1 MRYFF
6 FVFLMLYAM
15 GCAALPTKYPCENEE
30 SVELMDDEQNRAI
43 PIEIYPPV
51 GLAENAYT
59 KVALLSV
66 GYNGSNTEYT
76 FLARALTRKGVL
88 VVGIQHE
95 QPEDPPIA
103 SSGDIYS
110 ARMPVWER
118 GVKNLK
124 FVRAYL
130 NTRFPKTKTAKWLL
144 LGHSNGGD
152 ISLHYAQKFPSEIN
166 AVITFDHRRFPIPR
180 QVHPPVLSFR
190 ADEFEADKGVLPSAE
205 EAAQFGTQVI
215 WLKNTRHNDLRD
227 AGRASLKAALVR
239 DIEKFLIAIRF

>member
-1 MRYFF
+1 MKHFL
-6 FVFLMLYAM
+6 FVLLVLYAT
-15 GCAALPTKYPCENEE
+15 GCASLPKKYPCGNEE
-30 SVELMDDEQNRAI
+30 SVELTDDEQNRAI
-43 PIEIYPPV
+43 PIEIYTPA

-59 KVALLSV
+59 KVALLSA

-76 FLARALTRKGVL
+76 FLARALTKNGFL

-95 QPEDPPIA
+95 QPQDPPIA
-103 SSGDIYS
+103 GSGDIYS

-130 NTRFPKTKTAKWLL
+130 HARFPKTKTAKWLL

-152 ISLHYAQKFPSEIN
+152 ISLHYAQSFPSEID

-180 QVHPPVLSFR
+180 QIHPPVLSFR

-205 EAAQFGTQVI
+205 EAAQFRTQVI

-239 DIEKFLIAIRF
+239 DIEHFLIAIRF